1 MGLADYSIVS
11 ATAHSR
17 TAAINPVD
25 AVTLERNPAKRTRAS
40 VRRPAGPVPLAEYAA
55 PGIVPSRP
63 HLIRS
68 QNPVALF
75 RHETTEDNLMPFL
88 FWMPMIVMCGLW
100 RAAEADT
107 QALFPPQ
114 Q

>member
-1 MGLADYSIVS
+1 M
-11 ATAHSR
+11 
-17 TAAINPVD
+17 PP
-25 AVTLERNPAKRTRAS
+25 AV
-40 VRRPAGPVPLAEYAA
+40 
-55 PGIVPSRP
+55 
-63 HLIRS
+63 IRS
-68 QNPVALF
+68 RNAVATRSLAQTLS
-75 RHETTEDNLMPFL
+75 RRETTKDNLMPFL

>member
-1 MGLADYSIVS
+1 LA
-11 ATAHSR
+11 
-17 TAAINPVD
+17 
-25 AVTLERNPAKRTRAS
+25 
-40 VRRPAGPVPLAEYAA
+40 
-55 PGIVPSRP
+55 
-63 HLIRS
+63 
-68 QNPVALF
+68 ALF
-75 RHETTEDNLMPFL
+75 RHETTEDNFMPFL